1 MDKVLRSP
9 SHRYCMKGC
18 SRQVRPR
25 GRSRLIVLVGR
36 SGLAAAFAIAS
47 AGTTAPMLA
56 QPSSADSA
64 AACRSAIQVRG
75 VSPDTRHAILAFDQP
90 AALLCTALPAT
101 ADTLDILAAL
111 AERGDRAL
119 IGHYALIVANQH
131 FRASRN
137 SGERRAIERAL
148 ASLRVVYGIDSS
160 RTTGFLLGATATTLA
175 LLLQESGICADATRA
190 PSLLVEARSVFP
202 ADSNPAHPPPDW
214 ADFERK
220 AKENEKRACRHRR
233 VRSAE
238 ADPPQN

>member
-1 MDKVLRSP
+1 MRRSAVDDMLE
-9 SHRYCMKGC
+9 RRRILGTMTA
-18 SRQVRPR
+18 R
-25 GRSRLIVLVGR
+25 GRSRLIELVGPW
-36 SGLAAAFAIAS
+36 GLAAAFATAS
-47 AGTTAPMLA
+47 AGITAPVLA
-56 QPSSADSA
+56 QLSAADSA

-119 IGHYALIVANQH
+119 VGHYALIVANQH

-137 SGERRAIERAL
+137 SGDRRDIERAL
-148 ASLRVVYGIDSS
+148 ASLRVAYGIDSS
-160 RTTGFLLGATATTLA
+160 RTTAFLLGATATTLA
-175 LLLQESGICADATRA
+175 LVLQESGLCADAARA
-190 PSLLVEARSVFP
+190 PQLLLEARSVFP

-214 ADFERK
+214 AKVERE
-220 AKENEKRACRHRR
+220 AKEHEKRVCRRR
-233 VRSAE
+233 GVRQAE

>member
-1 MDKVLRSP
+1 MT
-9 SHRYCMKGC
+9 
-18 SRQVRPR
+18 PR
-25 GRSRLIVLVGR
+25 DRSRLIELVGPW
-36 SGLAAAFAIAS
+36 GLAAAFAIAS
-47 AGTTAPMLA
+47 ASITAPMLA
-56 QPSSADSA
+56 QLSSADSA

-137 SGERRAIERAL
+137 SGERRDIERAL
-148 ASLRVVYGIDSS
+148 ASLRVAYGIDSS

-175 LLLQESGICADATRA
+175 LLLQESGVCADATRA

-202 ADSNPAHPPPDW
+202 ADSNPAHSPPDW
-214 ADFERK
+214 ATLERK
-220 AKENEKRACRHRR
+220 AKENEKRACRRR
-233 VRSAE
+233 GVRSAE

>member
-1 MDKVLRSP
+1 MT
-9 SHRYCMKGC
+9 
-18 SRQVRPR
+18 PR

-36 SGLAAAFAIAS
+36 CGLAAGFAIAG
-47 AGTTAPMLA
+47 AVITAPMLA
-56 QPSSADSA
+56 QLSSADSA

-111 AERGDRAL
+111 AERGGDRAL
-119 IGHYALIVANQH
+119 IGHYALIVADQH

-137 SGERRAIERAL
+137 SGERRDIERAL
-148 ASLRVVYGIDSS
+148 ASLRVAYGIDSS

-175 LLLQESGICADATRA
+175 LLLQESGVCADAARA
-190 PSLLVEARSVFP
+190 PSLLLEARSVFP

-214 ADFERK
+214 ADLERK
-220 AKENEKRACRHRR
+220 ARENEKRACRRQG
-233 VRSAE
+233 VRSADT
-238 ADPPQN
+238 DPP